1 MTVRSDHLPLK
12 TFLHKNTLNTKVNN
26 WAIDITSR
34 CRKIQF
40 EYIKGIK
47 NTLADTMSRLIKTT
61 PEISAEPEP
70 PGQEF
75 GYDIFSQ
82 LEPIETTTHHIEEI
96 KEEIE
101 TKKDPIPDDVTPIMD
116 LTDSQLEDIQMKDKF
131 IKNIINRLMA
141 KQQPEGKPYYMEG
154 KLLKKYIFDNK
165 QRFEVTVVA
174 PNCAPLLLNLA
185 HDQLGHNGSARTYM
199 LLKRIYYWKVMK
211 RHI

>member
-1 MTVRSDHLPLK
+1 MNK
-12 TFLHKNTLNTKVNN
+12 
-26 WAIDITSR
+26 
-34 CRKIQF
+34 
-40 EYIKGIK
+40 
-47 NTLADTMSRLIKTT
+47 LIKIT
-61 PEISAEPEP
+61 PEISADPEP
-70 PGQEF
+70 SGQEF

-96 KEEIE
+96 REEIE

-174 PNCAPLLLNLA
+174 PNCA
-185 HDQLGHNGSARTYM
+185 H
-199 LLKRIYYWKVMK
+199 YY
-211 RHI
+211 